1 MKKRFYSK
9 NNKKKKRVKK
19 YFFLLIFILALTL
32 SYQYLDQNIKKKDQ
46 KDLVEILLSN
56 EPETNLITKMFS
68 LLLPKEAEVTDILAK
83 NYKGLVKKNA
93 QKVAPVV
100 KNEAKKDSN
109 PTIYIYNT
117 HQTEEY
123 KARNFIEESVRPTVQ
138 MNNYILE
145 DVFTRAGYNTLVEE
159 KSIKEVLNSNH
170 WNYAGSYKASRIF
183 LETAK
188 QENPT
193 LKYFLDVHRDS
204 LPKDKTTTMINEKSY
219 AKILF
224 IVGLENPNYM
234 ENLNFTEKINQKL
247 IEKYPN
253 LSKGIYK
260 KAGPG
265 VNGVYNQDLSPRSIL
280 VEIGGPENSIDEVL
294 NTSLAFAECFL
305 EVLKDEV

>member
-19 YFFLLIFILALTL
+19 YFFLLIFILALIL
-32 SYQYLDQNIKKKDQ
+32 SYQYLDKNIKKKDQ
-46 KDLVEILLSN
+46 KELVEILLSN
-56 EPETNLITKMFS
+56 EPETNLITKVLS
-68 LLLPKEAEVTDILAK
+68 LLLPKESKVTDILAK
-83 NYKGLVKKNA
+83 NYKGLVKENDK
-93 QKVAPVV
+93 KIVPVA
-100 KNEAKKDSN
+100 KTDKKTDLS

-123 KARNFIEESVRPTVQ
+123 KARNFIEESVKPTVQ

-145 DVFTRAGYNTLVEE
+145 DVFTKAGYNTLVEE
-159 KSIKEVLNSNH
+159 RNIKEVLNSNH
-170 WNYAGSYKASRIF
+170 WNYAASYKASRVF
-183 LETAK
+183 LESTK
-188 QENPT
+188 KENPT

-204 LPKDKTTTMINEKSY
+204 LPKDKTTTTINDKSY

-224 IVGLENPNYM
+224 IVGLENPNYI

-260 KAGPG
+260 KTGHG
-265 VNGVYNQDLSPRSIL
+265 VNGVYNQDISPRSIL
-280 VEIGGPENSIDEVL
+280 VEMGGPENTIDEVL
-294 NTSLAFAECFL
+294 NTCLAFAECFL

>member
-32 SYQYLDQNIKKKDQ
+32 SYQYLDKNIKKKDQ
-46 KDLVEILLSN
+46 KELVEILLSN
-56 EPETNLITKMFS
+56 EPETNLITKVFS
-68 LLLPKEAEVTDILAK
+68 LLLPKESKVTDILAK
-83 NYKGLVKKNA
+83 NYKGLVKEND
-93 QKVAPVV
+93 QKIVPVA
-100 KNEAKKDSN
+100 KTDKKTDSN

-123 KARNFIEESVRPTVQ
+123 KARNFIEESVKPTVQ

-145 DVFTRAGYNTLVEE
+145 DVFTKAGYNTLVEE
-159 KSIKEVLNSNH
+159 RNIKEVLNSNH
-170 WNYAGSYKASRIF
+170 WNYAASYKASRVF
-183 LETAK
+183 LESTK
-188 QENPT
+188 KENPT

-204 LPKDKTTTMINEKSY
+204 LPKDKTTTTINDKSY

-224 IVGLENPNYM
+224 IVGLENPNYI

-265 VNGVYNQDLSPRSIL
+265 VNGVYNQDISPRSIL
-280 VEIGGPENSIDEVL
+280 VEMGGPENTIDEVL
-294 NTSLAFAECFL
+294 NTCLAFAECFL

>member
-19 YFFLLIFILALTL
+19 SVFLLIFILALTL
-32 SYQYLDQNIKKKDQ
+32 SYQYLDKNIKKKDQ
-46 KDLVEILLSN
+46 KELVEILLSN
-56 EPETNLITKMFS
+56 EPETNLITKVFS
-68 LLLPKEAEVTDILAK
+68 LLLPKESKVTDILSK
-83 NYKGLVKKNA
+83 NYKGLVKEND
-93 QKVAPVV
+93 QKIVPVA
-100 KNEAKKDSN
+100 KTDKKTDSS

-123 KARNFIEESVRPTVQ
+123 KARNFIEESVKPTVQ

-145 DVFTRAGYNTLVEE
+145 DVFTKAGYNTLVEE
-159 KSIKEVLNSNH
+159 RNIKEVLNSNH
-170 WNYAGSYKASRIF
+170 WNYAGSYKASRVF
-183 LETAK
+183 LESTK
-188 QENPT
+188 KENPT

-204 LPKDKTTTMINEKSY
+204 LPKDKTTTTINDKSY

-224 IVGLENPNYM
+224 IVGLENPNYI

-247 IEKYPN
+247 VEKYPN

-260 KAGPG
+260 KAGHG
-265 VNGVYNQDLSPRSIL
+265 VNGVYNQDISPRSIL
-280 VEIGGPENSIDEVL
+280 VEMGGLENTIDEVL
-294 NTSLAFAECFL
+294 NTCLAFAECFL